1 MRSTGFRISLL
12 ALALSAGLVAC
23 SGSGGK
29 ADPPRQSLP
38 SSGSSSSDAQQPSSG
53 APKIANPLP
62 ASIVQGDPCK
72 VLTDAQVKTLFS
84 GASPAVQPSEDTG
97 VAKQCRWSN
106 PSRGSGIG
114 VQLVYAWKDGLGH
127 VYAKK
132 NEGFFKELTPVQ
144 GYPVVAYGP
153 SDDRSTG
160 RCSVAVGI
168 ADDAAFEIDVKLAN
182 DQVGSSA
189 DPCQDA
195 QHVAGLAVT
204 TLKGG
209 A

>member
-1 MRSTGFRISLL
+1 MRSIRFRVPLL
-12 ALALSAGLVAC
+12 ALLLAAGLAAC
-23 SGSGGK
+23 GGNGGK
-29 ADPPRQSLP
+29 PDPLP
-38 SSGSSSSDAQQPSSG
+38 STGSPSSDAQRPSSEV
-53 APKIANPLP
+53 PKVASPLP
-62 ASIVQGDPCK
+62 ASLVQGDPCK

-84 GASPAVQPSEDTG
+84 GVSPEVQPSQDTG

-132 NEGFFKELTPVQ
+132 NEGFFEELAPVQ

-153 SDDRSTG
+153 TDDRPTG
-160 RCSVAVGI
+160 RCSVAIGI
-168 ADDAAFEIDVKLAN
+168 ADDAAFEVDVKLA
-182 DQVGSSA
+182 DSQAGKGA

-195 QHVAGLAVT
+195 QHVADLAVT

>member
-1 MRSTGFRISLL
+1 MRSTRFRIPLLTL
-12 ALALSAGLVAC
+12 ALAAGLVAC
-23 SGSGGK
+23 SGNGGK
-29 ADPPRQSLP
+29 ADPPGQSLP
-38 SSGSSSSDAQQPSSG
+38 GAESPSSNAQQPASDT
-53 APKIANPLP
+53 PKIANPLP
-62 ASIVQGDPCK
+62 ASLVQGDPCK

-84 GASPAVQPSEDTG
+84 GVSPAVQPSQDTG

-132 NEGFFKELTPVQ
+132 NEGFFKELAPVQ

-153 SDDRSTG
+153 SDDRATG

-168 ADDAAFEIDVKLAN
+168 ADDAAFEVDVKLAN

-195 QHVAGLAVT
+195 QHVADLAVI
-204 TLKGG
+204 TLKAG

>member
-1 MRSTGFRISLL
+1 MRTDRSRTALL
-12 ALALSAGLVAC
+12 ALLLTAVLAACGGNAGNPDPVLGTESPSKARKPSAGVPTVA
-23 SGSGGK
+23 S
-29 ADPPRQSLP
+29 
-38 SSGSSSSDAQQPSSG
+38 
-53 APKIANPLP
+53 PLP
-62 ASIVQGDPCK
+62 ASLVQGDPCT

-84 GASPAVQPSEDTG
+84 GATPQVQPSQDTG

-132 NEGFFKELTPVQ
+132 NEGFFEELAPVQ
-144 GYPVVAYGP
+144 GYPAVAYGP
-153 SDDRSTG
+153 TDDRATG
-160 RCSVAVGI
+160 RCSVAIGI
-168 ADDAAFEIDVKLAN
+168 ADDAAFEVDVKLA
-182 DQVGSSA
+182 DSQAGKGA

-195 QHVAGLAVT
+195 QHVADLALAT
-204 TLKGG
+204 MRKGR